1 MSKCRTRKAIL
12 HVVVTDGDQ
21 WEVEAE
27 WPDGTLERIN
37 TFNDPSS
44 ATDWISTRSEAACSR
59 AAVPTDPKR
68 MPLRSSLYSR

>member
-1 MSKCRTRKAIL
+1 MNKCPTRKPIL

-27 WPDGTLERIN
+27 RPDGTLERIN

-44 ATDWISTRSEAACSR
+44 ATDWINTRSEAWMGVR
-59 AAVPTDPKR
+59 NVNR
-68 MPLRSSLYSR
+68 